1 MAEKSKGKSQKRTDI
16 AKRFVALGKLDSGL
30 PAGMRLKN
38 VLVGLGIALLT
49 TALLIQYEFQSIPQY
64 KVGDIADRTI
74 EAPRDFTVVDQKAT
88 QEKREAAIRSVPV
101 VFTFDFQVIQQITS
115 EIRMAFEDARQT
127 IAAERTQLGIPADKS
142 LPKDSVRPLERKIDA
157 MLPRF
162 SYDQTIAIC
171 MKYGF
176 SEGLEDQLVQL
187 LNHAMK
193 WPGVVLN
200 RAILIHYRDRGI
212 VVHNSVTGETEEL
225 NDWMA
230 LRDVSQARDTLRQQE
245 YELTQVTGDEKKELI
260 SFLERWIVPDT
271 EFDEKATRE
280 AEQKALA
287 EVNPVLIQV
296 KQGKTIIRAGE
307 EITEQSLSQLTALRS
322 LRLQERWIDRI
333 VGVFLIVLFLYFIL
347 WSYLQL
353 HLVREKN
360 PKDFFLL
367 VLVLMGS
374 LLINRLFLSLGETV
388 AYSFRI
394 PALQEPRNFFFF
406 APLALGAVLI
416 MLLVGANLTIFFSI
430 VQSAF
435 IGLLTGEL
443 SVAVYCL
450 AGSLTAIYTL
460 RQYRDRSTLIR
471 AGLWIGGV
479 NLIVAFAF
487 QLWSLSEGF
496 VPVVFLVRSLAGIV
510 SGLLSALISTL
521 FLPALESIFGLTT
534 DIRLLE
540 LSNLNSPILRRLAL
554 EAPGTYHHSI
564 TVGTL
569 AESGAEAIGANTL
582 LIRVGAYYHD
592 IGKIKHPEYYVE
604 NQIYTSNKHETLS
617 PSMSSLILASHVKD
631 GLALADEIKL
641 GPKVAALIPQHH
653 GTRVMTYFYR
663 KAKEAAADKNVEVS
677 ENDFR
682 YPGPKPQGKEAAI
695 LMLADQVEAAART
708 LQEPTPGQI
717 RGLINRVTQA
727 TIQDGQLDECDI
739 TMKDLSKVE
748 RAFERVLT
756 GIYHHRIEYPG
767 FNFNKPQVEEREAE
781 SQSVQ

>member
-287 EVNPVLIQV
+287 PEH
-296 KQGKTIIRAGE
+296 A
-307 EITEQSLSQLTALRS
+307 
-322 LRLQERWIDRI
+322 
-333 VGVFLIVLFLYFIL
+333 FIL
-347 WSYLQL
+347 
-353 HLVREKN
+353 K
-360 PKDFFLL
+360 
-367 VLVLMGS
+367 G
-374 LLINRLFLSLGETV
+374 
-388 AYSFRI
+388 
-394 PALQEPRNFFFF
+394 
-406 APLALGAVLI
+406 
-416 MLLVGANLTIFFSI
+416 
-430 VQSAF
+430 
-435 IGLLTGEL
+435 
-443 SVAVYCL
+443 
-450 AGSLTAIYTL
+450 
-460 RQYRDRSTLIR
+460 
-471 AGLWIGGV
+471 
-479 NLIVAFAF
+479 
-487 QLWSLSEGF
+487 
-496 VPVVFLVRSLAGIV
+496 
-510 SGLLSALISTL
+510 
-521 FLPALESIFGLTT
+521 
-534 DIRLLE
+534 
-540 LSNLNSPILRRLAL
+540 
-554 EAPGTYHHSI
+554 
-564 TVGTL
+564 
-569 AESGAEAIGANTL
+569 
-582 LIRVGAYYHD
+582 
-592 IGKIKHPEYYVE
+592 
-604 NQIYTSNKHETLS
+604 
-617 PSMSSLILASHVKD
+617 
-631 GLALADEIKL
+631 
-641 GPKVAALIPQHH
+641 
-653 GTRVMTYFYR
+653 
-663 KAKEAAADKNVEVS
+663 
-677 ENDFR
+677 
-682 YPGPKPQGKEAAI
+682 
-695 LMLADQVEAAART
+695 
-708 LQEPTPGQI
+708 
-717 RGLINRVTQA
+717 
-727 TIQDGQLDECDI
+727 
-739 TMKDLSKVE
+739 
-748 RAFERVLT
+748 
-756 GIYHHRIEYPG
+756 
-767 FNFNKPQVEEREAE
+767 
-781 SQSVQ
+781 